1 MSAITIQT
9 NTKRKANR
17 IEEEILHKIDI
28 LQKQTLD
35 TIIVNSKRDTG
46 SKTAIETITIIIV
59 IKIGKRIADM
69 EGMDHEEITMIIEDV
84 TLTMTII
91 KIVEI
96 KLQNKMNL

>member
-1 MSAITIQT
+1 M
-9 NTKRKANR
+9 
-17 IEEEILHKIDI
+17 
-28 LQKQTLD
+28 
-35 TIIVNSKRDTG
+35 NSKRDTG
-46 SKTAIETITIIIV
+46 SKTAIETITITIV